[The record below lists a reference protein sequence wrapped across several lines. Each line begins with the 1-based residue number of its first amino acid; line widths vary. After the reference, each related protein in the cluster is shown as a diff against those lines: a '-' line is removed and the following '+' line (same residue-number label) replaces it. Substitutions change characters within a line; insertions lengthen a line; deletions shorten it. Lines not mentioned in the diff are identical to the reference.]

1 MTESLIEQG
10 KLYFD
15 NLFGT
20 DVEVQETT
28 NSTVCVVEPSTKNK
42 HLYPRENFAEKIDQ
56 EERFT
61 PK

>member
-28 NSTVCVVEPSTKNK
+28 NDTVCVVEPSTKNK
-42 HLYPRENFAEKIDQ
+42 RLYPRENFAEKTDQ
-56 EERFT
+56 EKRFT